1 MSEVLSSL
9 NNATGEIT
17 QMISETGIGIIG
29 YSSYRRSAAAAA
41 AAQMLGKPFY
51 RLMLMIYSITTAA
64 VSLKQTVECVLLK
77 LYKYHNFSQ
86 S

>member
-29 YSSYRRSAAAAA
+29 YSSYRRSSAA
-41 AAQMLGKPFY
+41 AAQMSGKPFY
-51 RLMLMIYSITTAA
+51 RLMVMIYSITTAA